1 MEENKNSPDKTLN
14 SSWDFLSVL
23 PNLATQLDPST
34 FRLLF
39 NERDIDV
46 RERGDVI
53 CTQGS
58 QSDYWYIILEGRV
71 GLFHDESNDVQ
82 KGFDRL
88 FQTYTPTVVEEGSSP
103 PIGEGEGGI
112 GEKRTSGW
120 IRSNA
125 VGVAQSVVAFRK
137 GLRKDNPSTSL
148 SPEKSYTSDTGAPV
162 QEKSTASL
170 DSDAGDKG
178 INILNT
184 TYGRG
189 VLAEVEKAGP
199 GGAGSGSPETPA
211 RGRPRL
217 SRSNSL
223 ADVVSRISRSSTSGP
238 SKSVTDPKR
247 KSGFAYSGA
256 IDLSLSET
264 TMRPEAKVTPR
275 PAENSSEDAFAAAA
289 KMEEHFRYVAMK
301 RVCAACVGIQITS
314 LSSDNS
320 FAEAALSEPSLLT
333 FVAMTKTYL
342 VAIPKEVFQAAIEK
356 MSHFMFAPTETL
368 RLLEKDP
375 EERTSDELHVIAKN
389 ICCLKSFCMM
399 PITDVWR
406 LAGLMRLLDVPV
418 SCKIYQQGHPSYGL
432 YVMLLGSAN
441 VHCKLHLSESSLDLP
456 GSQLTSPGPTAPTPK
471 KSRKERRASLLATM
485 KKTLPVNE
493 KEAVMKVETV
503 DPDHILLNF
512 GAYSGT
518 DVIQTGDIF
527 GEKEEASR
535 ESSIIT
541 RQPSKILALTT
552 AQVHEVHHLLRLS
565 APAELK
571 DHKRQAAILEVLEG
585 ETGMREVA
593 DAAKLKLMLG
603 HTELFQSLDGDMRAE
618 LCQYARL
625 EEIPQNTPVVQQ
637 GNEVSKWCFIMD
649 GYVEVM
655 SNESTHLHNHDNW

>member
-1 MEENKNSPDKTLN
+1 
-14 SSWDFLSVL
+14 
-23 PNLATQLDPST
+23 
-34 FRLLF
+34 
-39 NERDIDV
+39 
-46 RERGDVI
+46 
-53 CTQGS
+53 
-58 QSDYWYIILEGRV
+58 
-71 GLFHDESNDVQ
+71 
-82 KGFDRL
+82 
-88 FQTYTPTVVEEGSSP
+88 
-103 PIGEGEGGI
+103 
-112 GEKRTSGW
+112 
-120 IRSNA
+120 
-125 VGVAQSVVAFRK
+125 
-137 GLRKDNPSTSL
+137 
-148 SPEKSYTSDTGAPV
+148 
-162 QEKSTASL
+162 
-170 DSDAGDKG
+170 
-178 INILNT
+178 
-184 TYGRG
+184 
-189 VLAEVEKAGP
+189 
-199 GGAGSGSPETPA
+199 
-211 RGRPRL
+211 
-217 SRSNSL
+217 
-223 ADVVSRISRSSTSGP
+223 
-238 SKSVTDPKR
+238 
-247 KSGFAYSGA
+247 
-256 IDLSLSET
+256 
-264 TMRPEAKVTPR
+264 MRPEAKVTPR

-356 MSHFMFAPTETL
+356 
-368 RLLEKDP
+368 
-375 EERTSDELHVIAKN
+375 
-389 ICCLKSFCMM
+389 
-399 PITDVWR
+399 
-406 LAGLMRLLDVPV
+406 
-418 SCKIYQQGHPSYGL
+418 
-432 YVMLLGSAN
+432 
-441 VHCKLHLSESSLDLP
+441 
-456 GSQLTSPGPTAPTPK
+456 
-471 KSRKERRASLLATM
+471 ERRASLLATM

-527 GEKEEASR
+527 GEKPLLFGRWQQAADGRSARLGGSQEEASR

-655 SNESTHLHNHDNW
+655 SNESTHLHNHDNWETVDRRRFSQRIEFLNTVITDKDQGDELKERMLVGLAQSLQSVEFNKGAEVCRQGEYNTDIFIIKSGTVVEKKLREQDPAPVFDKPLRLRPKVKKTTPMEIFAENHQKWYAAPKEEIDRSKLGELDQKWHPRVPTEFSVARIGSSQWIGLLSAIEETPQPSTCVCESHVEAFVMKAEELMKKVPADMLEKMKRASNHKLHMNEEHVGMHPP